1 MNNPSNISLSIGK
14 VTIFKLFLL
23 IGIIFISIVFIW
35 YTLDVIGQLEEDA
48 KRMATSYV
56 KLWQLAASETS
67 TGGEVQVIFEEVIK
81 KANFPV
87 IISDVNGNPSSWR
100 NVPGVEAGDTSPAT
114 IAKVKKLMQQMKEEK
129 GEIPLMF
136 DDRIISYF
144 YYGDSKVIK
153 QLQWMPFI
161 EIGLVTAFLLVGFVG
176 FQNIKRSEERNIWVG
191 MAKEAA
197 HQLGTPISSLM
208 GWLELMTT
216 NGSDTKDCNGMAPTD
231 VITQMKVDVD
241 RLQKVANRFGQIGS
255 IPDLERTDVNQVL
268 EETVNYYRRRLPFGG
283 KGTEINLACGDV
295 PQISLNAELFTWAI
309 ENLIKNALQAV
320 DPQQGRLRL
329 ETMMSKNPR
338 YIIIEVEDN
347 GKGIPTGIAR
357 KVFRPGFTSKKRGW
371 GLGLTLSRR
380 IVEEYHRGKIGLIH
394 SRPGSTL
401 FQIVLPIEEA
411 DGISGFWY
419 NIWTRRSI

>member
-1 MNNPSNISLSIGK
+1 ML
-14 VTIFKLFLL
+14 
-23 IGIIFISIVFIW
+23 
-35 YTLDVIGQLEEDA
+35 
-48 KRMATSYV
+48 
-56 KLWQLAASETS
+56 
-67 TGGEVQVIFEEVIK
+67 
-81 KANFPV
+81 
-87 IISDVNGNPSSWR
+87 
-100 NVPGVEAGDTSPAT
+100 
-114 IAKVKKLMQQMKEEK
+114 QMKEEK
-129 GEIPLMF
+129 GEIPLLF

-153 QLQWMPFI
+153 QLQWMPFV
-161 EIGLVTAFLLVGFVG
+161 EIGLVTAFLIVGFVG

-208 GWLELMTT
+208 GWLELMT
-216 NGSDTKDCNGMAPTD
+216 SDEAYDQGENGMAPAD
-231 VITQMKVDVD
+231 VTTQMKVDVE

-255 IPDLERTDVNQVL
+255 IPDLEETDVNQVL
-268 EETVNYYRRRLPFGG
+268 EETVNYFRRRLPFGG
-283 KGTEINLACGDV
+283 KGTEIILRKGNTPNV
-295 PQISLNAELFTWAI
+295 SLNAELFTWAI

-320 DPQQGRLRL
+320 DPQQGRIRL
-329 ETMMSKNPR
+329 ETMISKNPR

-380 IVEEYHRGKIGLIH
+380 IVEEYHDGKIGLIH

-401 FQIVLPIEEA
+401 FQIVLPVNSA
-411 DGISGFWY
+411 DGISRFWY